1 MFLHT
6 TKVHATDHYTLYAEF
21 NNGAKGT
28 IDLSHELWGD
38 MFAPLKNKT
47 LFATASQDSVM
58 QTVRWDNGADL
69 APEFLYDLMLLQGTT
84 DNTTP

>member
-6 TKVHATDHYTLYAEF
+6 TIVRATSNCHLYAEF

-28 IDLSHELWGD
+28 IDLSQELWGE
-38 MFAPLKNKT
+38 MFTPLKNPE
-47 LFATASQDSVM
+47 LFATAAQDPIM

-69 APEFLYDLMLLQGTT
+69 APEFLHALLLKQQAAKA
-84 DNTTP
+84 

>member
-6 TKVHATDHYTLYAEF
+6 TIVRATSNYHLYAEF

-28 IDLSHELWGD
+28 IDLSQELWGE
-38 MFAPLKNKT
+38 MFEPLKNT
-47 LFATASQDSVM
+47 ALFATAAQDPIM

-69 APEFLYDLMLLQGTT
+69 APEFLHDLLLKQQRVLA
-84 DNTTP
+84 

>member
-6 TKVHATDHYTLYAEF
+6 TLVHAKSNYHLYAEF

-28 IDLSHELWGD
+28 IDLSQELWGD
-38 MFAPLKNKT
+38 IFTPLKNSA
-47 LFATASQDSVM
+47 LFATAAQDPIM

-69 APEFLYDLMLLQGTT
+69 APEFLHDLLLQQQSAKA
-84 DNTTP
+84 